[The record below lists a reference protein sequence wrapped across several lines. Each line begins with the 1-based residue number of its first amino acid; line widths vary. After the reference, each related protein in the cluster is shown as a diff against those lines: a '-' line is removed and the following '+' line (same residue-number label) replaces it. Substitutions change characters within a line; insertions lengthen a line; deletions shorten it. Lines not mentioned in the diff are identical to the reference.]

1 MGSPAWPGPVTLA
14 GLLVADELKALT
26 FMSKGRDLI
35 LDPNAP
41 TADDGLPAFLARPDD
56 APVYHGFALLDL
68 PAIDG
73 WRFGE
78 ITAFLGNETGD
89 AFVIAPDGSRAGLVW
104 EVGLGNLEVVSEPE
118 PTRWGVY
125 AIWFPEP
132 NDSIEALQRNLLAVL
147 PSLVATYL
155 RIRSAEG

>member
-1 MGSPAWPGPVTLA
+1 
-14 GLLVADELKALT
+14 
-26 FMSKGRDLI
+26 MSKSRDLI
-35 LDPNAP
+35 LDPSASS
-41 TADDGLPAFLARPDD
+41 AVDELPAFLARPDD

-78 ITAFLGNETGD
+78 ITAFLGNEAGD
-89 AFVIAPDGSRAGLVW
+89 AFVIAPDGSRAGLAW
-104 EVGLGNLEVVSEPE
+104 EVGPGTFEVISEPE
-118 PTRWGVY
+118 PMRWGVY

-147 PSLVATYL
+147 PSLVATYQ